1 MKKSIKQVYT
11 VSSRLEAESI
21 CLLLQSFGI
30 AAEIS
35 QESVASTL
43 GLTVGPLAKI
53 KILVNNNQVRDAR
66 EILQA
71 MDRGE
76 LTINPDDP
84 GTNGLS
90 DQKSE

>member
-1 MKKSIKQVYT
+1 MKNNNKQVYI

-53 KILVNNNQVRDAR
+53 KILVNNNKLKDAR

-84 GTNGLS
+84 KDSGSGDHS
-90 DQKSE
+90 